1 MENSGN
7 YINLFYDLGED
18 NFKIKT
24 NLREEKIDEFLAEC
38 YRAAKLIPNSCS
50 KFFHKRK
57 IYNIDINFDS
67 ASNIFKIYSDTGN
80 NAWTFELIKNAI
92 NNWKIL
98 SDKLFLD
105 KKGIE
110 KILEKNLN

>member
-1 MENSGN
+1 MKNSGN
-7 YINLFYDLGED
+7 YISLFYDLGED

-24 NLREEKIDEFLAEC
+24 NLREEKIDEFLTEC
-38 YRAAKLIPNSCS
+38 YIATKSISCNFS
-50 KFFHKRK
+50 SFFHKK
-57 IYNIDINFDS
+57 EIYNIDINFDS

-80 NAWTFELIKNAI
+80 KIWTFELIKYAI

-98 SDKLFLD
+98 SDKLNLD

-110 KILEKNLN
+110 GILAKNLN

>member
-1 MENSGN
+1 MANSKI
-7 YINLFYDLGED
+7 YVNLFYDLGEN

-24 NLREEKIDEFLAEC
+24 NLRKEKIDEFLAEC
-38 YRAAKLIPNSCS
+38 YRSTQLIS
-50 KFFHKRK
+50 KSYSKYFHPRK
-57 IYNIDINFDS
+57 IYSIEIDFDS
-67 ASNIFKIYSDTGN
+67 SQIFKISSNTGN